1 MQDEIIIEYE
11 GEVTMYFLRDS
22 DRIQGVLVT
31 NSQTWH
37 YTTVHNSYITPW
49 YHLKHLFSW
58 WSSVKATNLAR
69 ALRISTFEN
78 VACFK
83 RLLYRKQFP

>member
-31 NSQTWH
+31 NSQT
-37 YTTVHNSYITPW
+37 
-49 YHLKHLFSW
+49 
-58 WSSVKATNLAR
+58 
-69 ALRISTFEN
+69 
-78 VACFK
+78 
-83 RLLYRKQFP
+83 